1 MVVTKSLRL
10 LIYAI
15 CAVGLFSTLP
25 GPAAAAWPEQAIT
38 LVHGFGGGGNI
49 DTTSRIVAERLSVR
63 LGQPVVVEARAGA
76 GGRIAA
82 AQVARTAAD
91 GYTLIVLS
99 GGHAVTAAMHEKLA
113 YDTIEDFTFV
123 SLMTQVPLILVTY
136 PDHPVKSLADLV
148 KTPKSS
154 NPMFYGSAGAGSTQ
168 HLSGALFAAMTKVD
182 LQHVATKGGAVVST
196 MLLGKHIDFAFESPI
211 LVLELAKSGQLRAL
225 ATTGPKRFFALPDVP
240 TVGETLPGYEATSWL
255 GVAGPP
261 KLPADIVKRL
271 HAEIAAVME
280 EPGVVEK
287 LRALGTLP
295 LASTPEGFKQRVA
308 ADVAKWSKVVA
319 DTGIKR
325 VGASQ

>member
-1 MVVTKSLRL
+1 MIVTRSLRFL
-10 LIYAI
+10 I
-15 CAVGLFSTLP
+15 CAFCLFATFP
-25 GPAAAAWPEQAIT
+25 VPAGAAWPERAIT

-49 DTTSRIVAERLSVR
+49 DTISRIVAERLSVR
-63 LGQPVVVEARAGA
+63 LGQSIVVEARAGA

-82 AQVARTAAD
+82 AQVARSEAD
-91 GYTLIVLS
+91 GYTLIVLP

-113 YDTIEDFTFV
+113 YDTLEDFSFI

-136 PDHPVKSLADLV
+136 PDHPLRSVADLI
-148 KTPKSS
+148 KTQKASS
-154 NPMFYGSAGAGSTQ
+154 GPMFYGSAGPGTTQ
-168 HLSGALFAAMTKVD
+168 HLAGALFAAMARVD
-182 LQHVATKGGAVVST
+182 LQHVSTKGGAVVST

-211 LVLELAKSGQLRAL
+211 LVLELAMGGQLRAL

-240 TVGETLPGYEATSWL
+240 TVGEMIPGYEATSWL

-261 KLPADIVKRL
+261 KLPPDIVKRL
-271 HAEIAAVME
+271 NGEIAAVME
-280 EPGVVEK
+280 EPEVVEK
-287 LRALGTLP
+287 LRVLGTLP

-325 VGASQ
+325 LGSGQ

>member
-1 MVVTKSLRL
+1 MVVSKSLRL
-10 LIYAI
+10 LI
-15 CAVGLFSTLP
+15 CAVCLLSAFPVL
-25 GPAAAAWPEQAIT
+25 AAAAWPERAIT
-38 LVHGFGGGGNI
+38 LVHGFGAGGNI
-49 DTTSRIVAERLSVR
+49 DTVARIVAERLSVR
-63 LGQPVVVEARAGA
+63 LGQPIVVEARAGA
-76 GGRIAA
+76 GGRTAA

-91 GYTLIVLS
+91 GYTLIVLP

-113 YDTIEDFTFV
+113 YDTLEDFSFI

-136 PDHPVKSLADLV
+136 PDHPVKSVADLI
-148 KTPKSS
+148 KTPKSPS
-154 NPMFYGSAGAGSTQ
+154 MFYGSPGAGTTQ
-168 HLSGALFAAMTKVD
+168 HLAGALFAAMAKVN

-240 TVGETLPGYEATSWL
+240 TVGETIPGYEATSWL

-261 KLPADIVKRL
+261 KLPADLVKRL
-271 HAEIAAVME
+271 HAEIAAVLA
-280 EPGVVEK
+280 EPEVVEK
-287 LRALGTLP
+287 LRVLGTLP

-319 DTGIKR
+319 DAGIKR
-325 VGASQ
+325 VGADQ